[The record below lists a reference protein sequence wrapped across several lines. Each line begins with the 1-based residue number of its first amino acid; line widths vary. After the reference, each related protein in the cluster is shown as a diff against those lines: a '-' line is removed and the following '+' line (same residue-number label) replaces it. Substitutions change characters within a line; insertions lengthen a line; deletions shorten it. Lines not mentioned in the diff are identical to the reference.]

1 MASKHNV
8 YIVDDDEAVRD
19 SLATLLISAGLRT
32 KSFASACG
40 FLQEA
45 ASLEPGCLISDVR
58 MPEMDGI
65 ALLREL
71 KSLKL
76 DFPVVL
82 ITGHGDIKMAVQAL
96 KAGAVDFVEKPYDD
110 ETILAAVRRAQME
123 WNDSHEGTALERI
136 AAQRLSLLSMRQ
148 REVFERLVAGMP
160 NKKIARDLGISPR
173 TVEFH
178 RLHVMTKMRARGI
191 SELVRLALLAGLK
204 IDP

>member
-65 ALLREL
+65 TLLREL

-110 ETILAAVRRAQME
+110 ETILAAVRRAQE
-123 WNDSHEGTALERI
+123 ASDEGHQDAAWEKI
-136 AAQRLSLLSMRQ
+136 ATERLSSL
-148 REVFERLVAGMP
+148 
-160 NKKIARDLGISPR
+160 
-173 TVEFH
+173 
-178 RLHVMTKMRARGI
+178 
-191 SELVRLALLAGLK
+191 
-204 IDP
+204 